1 MVAEDKNYGFRIFS
15 LFWNQ
20 TRYVLWC
27 DVRLEV
33 KDQGSFDSQNCRK
46 QHRIEQMLQ
55 ILLLTVTWN
64 NFRFQIQSTKRHS
77 YSYLIFFP
85 YFLSPLTYPPLSLSQ
100 NCIKTVLMLFN
111 SFFCDLKIWKSGM
124 FFTLQPQ

>member
-77 YSYLIFFP
+77 YSYLIFFSI
-85 YFLSPLTYPPLSLSQ
+85 FSLPTHVSSTIPFTKLYQ
-100 NCIKTVLMLFN
+100 NCAYAFQLVFLWFENLEERHVFHR
-111 SFFCDLKIWKSGM
+111 
-124 FFTLQPQ
+124 QPQ